1 MMLKKAYRQNIVKIN
16 FYSLKPLRGRLI
28 LFLRTCSFKKR
39 YVRAN
44 LAPFI
49 DKYIKRRIMKR
60 SLRNKFLNSKS
71 DTDRKAYNA
80 QRNLCVSFIRQAKKQ
95 FLVTLIHIMLLII
108 KLFETFINRQS

>member
-16 FYSLKPLRGRLI
+16 FYSLKLLRGRLI
-28 LFLRTCSFKKR
+28 LFLRTCPFKKR

-44 LAPFI
+44 QAPFI
-49 DKYIKRRIMKR
+49 DKYIKKQIMKR
-60 SLRNKFLNSKS
+60 SRLHNKLLNSKS

-95 FLVTLIHIMLLII
+95 LLVTLIHMILLII
-108 KLFETFINRQS
+108 KLFGRR